1 MPVLWRY
8 VWLFMVVTTEFY
20 LIPSLI
26 VSKWLVSKVNVCREF
41 VLNKTFVGH
50 SFANDLHSC
59 LRPLWPKS
67 RQSTYHSMYD
77 QSKYDRRHRFDQSRH
92 QLNAKCELGNGNWYM
107 APVHAW
113 RVAQASTGQLFSNR
127 RGIHLGW
134 SPIES
139 EVAMRP
145 WKHSLGHHCRRWLI
159 MLTSSTL
166 MFR

>member
-59 LRPLWPKS
+59 LRPL
-67 RQSTYHSMYD
+67 Y
-77 QSKYDRRHRFDQSRH
+77 RRHRFDQSRH

-113 RVAQASTGQLFSNR
+113 RVAQASTGQHFSNR

-139 EVAMRP
+139 EVAMQP